1 MPRPLCDSVPRD
13 SNQGFTEPNK
23 TMKIAL
29 LFTLLTSGFLLQSR
43 EIVADESGSGLD
55 RSVPAQMVSG
65 SDENRSWAQTKKKL
79 SPEQQERRKQILS
92 ASWIMLIGVAILGG
106 ILLLIVF
113 IIGSRLRRIARKP
126 LPDAPLR
133 DPMWYLKNKT
143 PQTPGT
149 AEEPADSDHE

>member
-1 MPRPLCDSVPRD
+1 
-13 SNQGFTEPNK
+13 
-23 TMKIAL
+23 MKIAL
-29 LFTLLTSGFLLQSR
+29 LFILLTGGLLLQTR
-43 EIVADESGSGLD
+43 EIAANEGGSAGERV
-55 RSVPAQMVSG
+55 RSASDSSAAAGAVSG
-65 SDENRSWAQTKKKL
+65 NDENQDWAREKKRSWTQTKKKL
-79 SPEQQERRKQILS
+79 TPEQQERRKQMLS

-133 DPMWYLKNKT
+133 DPMWYLKNKA
-143 PQTPGT
+143 PQTQGT

>member
-1 MPRPLCDSVPRD
+1 M
-13 SNQGFTEPNK
+13 EPIK

-29 LFTLLTSGFLLQSR
+29 LFILLTAGFLLQSR
-43 EIVADESGSGLD
+43 EIVANEGDSAGERV
-55 RSVPAQMVSG
+55 RSASDNSAPAETVPGNDGKQDWAR
-65 SDENRSWAQTKKKL
+65 EEKRSWAQTKKKL
-79 SPEQQERRKQILS
+79 TPEQQERRKQMLS

-133 DPMWYLKNKT
+133 DPMWYLKNKA